1 MSLTVVA
8 EEWPATAGRMVDRTL
23 DGETDMGAVAFVGSP
38 GGGMEPAWTP
48 SPSARVITGPV
59 ALQAVEALDEWRSRI
74 GRAVLDHTIRLWDGR
89 PEAAETIAVCRD
101 GGLPDPQT
109 IVLPGGPLVAAM
121 EALLGPEGVPDMAV
135 LTARMWAMSHA
146 LMLSADEPPAGPAGS
161 PWRVVWRRLT

>member
-1 MSLTVVA
+1 MTLTVVA

-23 DGETDMGAVAFVGSP
+23 DGETDMGAVALVGSP

-109 IVLPGGPLVAAM
+109 IVLPSDPLAADM

-146 LMLSADEPPAGPAGS
+146 LMLSADEPPAGHADP

>member
-23 DGETDMGAVAFVGSP
+23 DGETDMGAVALIGAP
-38 GGGMEPAWTP
+38 DGGMEPAWTP

-59 ALQAVEALDEWRSRI
+59 ALQAVDALEDWRSRI
-74 GRAVLDHTIRLWDGR
+74 SRAVLDHTIRLWDGR

-109 IVLPGGPLVAAM
+109 IVLPGDPLVGAS

-135 LTARMWAMSHA
+135 LAARMWAMGHA
-146 LMLSADEPPAGPAGS
+146 LVLTADEPPAGPAGS
-161 PWRVVWRRLT
+161 GWRVVWRRLT

>member
-1 MSLTVVA
+1 MTLAIVA

-23 DGETDMGAVAFVGSP
+23 DGETDMGAVALVGAP
-38 GGGMEPAWTP
+38 DGGMEPAWTT
-48 SPSARVITGPV
+48 SPSTWLTGPV

-74 GRAVLDHTIRLWDGR
+74 GRAVLAHAIRLWDGR

-109 IVLPGGPLVAAM
+109 IVLPSDPLAADM
-121 EALLGPEGVPDMAV
+121 EALLGPERVPDMAV

-146 LMLSADEPPAGPAGS
+146 LMLSADEPPAGHAGP
-161 PWRVVWRRLT
+161 PWRAVWRRLT

>member
-1 MSLTVVA
+1 MTLTVVA

-23 DGETDMGAVAFVGSP
+23 DGETDMGAVALVGAP

-48 SPSARVITGPV
+48 RPCSRVTGAV
-59 ALQAVEALDEWRSRI
+59 ALQAMDALEEWRCRI

-89 PEAAETIAVCRD
+89 PEAAETIAVCMD

-109 IVLPGGPLVAAM
+109 IVLPSDPLVAVM

-146 LMLSADEPPAGPAGS
+146 LMLSADEPPAGSAGS

>member
-1 MSLTVVA
+1 MTLAVVA
-8 EEWPATAGRMVDRTL
+8 PDWPATAGRMVDRTP
-23 DGETDMGAVAFVGSP
+23 DGETDMGAVAFAGAP
-38 GGGMEPAWTP
+38 DGGMEPAWGP
-48 SPSARVITGPV
+48 RPCSRITGPV

-89 PEAAETIAVCRD
+89 PEAAETTAVCEA

-109 IVLPGGPLVAAM
+109 IVLPSDPLVAAM

-161 PWRVVWRRLT
+161 PWRVVWRRLR